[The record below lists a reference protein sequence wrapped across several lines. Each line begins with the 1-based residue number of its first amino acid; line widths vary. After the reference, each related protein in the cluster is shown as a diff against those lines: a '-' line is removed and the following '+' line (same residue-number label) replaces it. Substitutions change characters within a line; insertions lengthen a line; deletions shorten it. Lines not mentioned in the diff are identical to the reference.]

1 MQSVQLN
8 NPSWVLGVF
17 NSFNP
22 VFAYKSFGES
32 QKLLICNT
40 SEKSFNVTLNDIGIN
55 KGNMEQYS
63 GSLTHDVRGELNQG
77 DDWNVTKKAVNNI
90 IEIPPYSITLIEE

>member
-1 MQSVQLN
+1 MTGNEAEITQH
-8 NPSWVLGVF
+8 
-17 NSFNP
+17 
-22 VFAYKSFGES
+22 
-32 QKLLICNT
+32 
-40 SEKSFNVTLNDIGIN
+40 

-77 DDWNVTKKAVNNI
+77 DNWKVTKKAVNNT